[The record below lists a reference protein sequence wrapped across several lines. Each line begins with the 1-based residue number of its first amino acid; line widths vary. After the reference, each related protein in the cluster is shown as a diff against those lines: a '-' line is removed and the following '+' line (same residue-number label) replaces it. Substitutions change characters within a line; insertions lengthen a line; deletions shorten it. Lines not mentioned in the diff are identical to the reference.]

1 MINISKNGFI
11 HFELPIISNKKIE
24 HIGLISS
31 MHQLGNHGKSS
42 KEN

>member
-1 MINISKNGFI
+1 MINLFNNGFI
-11 HFELPIISNKKIE
+11 HFKLPIISNKKIE